1 MLQVAATAHV
11 RVEARFLDH
20 GAALKQRRTRYAL
33 TEQPARPGRRP
44 YQPGAHPQGG
54 RLAGAVGAQEA
65 GELAGRDLEIEV
77 VNRETA
83 GATLAGAFGLDG
95 HNGAHFTAPA
105 QFHRAL

>member
-44 YQPGAHPQGG
+44 YRAGYHPQGG
-54 RLAGAVGAQEA
+54 RLAGTVGAQEA
-65 GELAGRDLEIEV
+65 GDLASRNLETDV

-83 GATLAGAFGLDG
+83 AVTFAEAFCLGVCNVL
-95 HNGAHFTAPA
+95 
-105 QFHRAL
+105 R